1 MHILKNYCFST
12 SFLVVLGLLLS
23 VHLGDDGSLL
33 ILDLLIDLG
42 TSAGLVTVLSGSIS
56 WLLLSL
62 LLLGLLLFLLDSGCV
77 GEGVGNGSLVGLVQS
92 VVSVLGCVLKL
103 LSGVGVTCLV
113 EKSGREVRKRRK
125 NRGREGAWRRERSV
139 SYFLGEQ

>member
-1 MHILKNYCFST
+1 
-12 SFLVVLGLLLS
+12 
-23 VHLGDDGSLL
+23 
-33 ILDLLIDLG
+33 
-42 TSAGLVTVLSGSIS
+42 
-56 WLLLSL
+56 
-62 LLLGLLLFLLDSGCV
+62 
-77 GEGVGNGSLVGLVQS
+77 
-92 VVSVLGCVLKL
+92 VLKL